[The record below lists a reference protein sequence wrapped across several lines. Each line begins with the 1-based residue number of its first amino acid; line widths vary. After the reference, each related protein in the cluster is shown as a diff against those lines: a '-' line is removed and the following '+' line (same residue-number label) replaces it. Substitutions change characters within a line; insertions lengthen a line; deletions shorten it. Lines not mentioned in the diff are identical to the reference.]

1 MPSDSGRR
9 LGSYRRPDRL
19 NALTMCFELVVSGR
33 TSMQAVLLGFAITPA
48 GASDLQVGHL
58 SFVSSD
64 SESAH
69 RQCFPALILRL
80 LLKSWFAV

>member
-19 NALTMCFELVVSGR
+19 NALSVYDLVVSGR
-33 TSMQAVLLGFAITPA
+33 TYMQAVLLGFAKLPA
-48 GASDLQVGHL
+48 VASDWQVGHL
-58 SFVSSD
+58 SFVSLD